1 MSQLIWIG
9 NNSCGILIARFLSIW
24 NLLFATSDLLYNHS
38 LSIRLYCWWEFF
50 YACHWSFCMTTNMIC
65 RTIRSFKQLQYMNTG
80 FVKKY
85 DEIANELLEQ
95 AQYDPLHYSSGFQ
108 SLYWIKYAKEHSS
121 GWMTPCSHI
130 CTG

>member
-1 MSQLIWIG
+1 
-9 NNSCGILIARFLSIW
+9 
-24 NLLFATSDLLYNHS
+24 
-38 LSIRLYCWWEFF
+38 
-50 YACHWSFCMTTNMIC
+50 MTTNMIC

-121 GWMTPCSHI
+121 G
-130 CTG
+130 

>member
-1 MSQLIWIG
+1 
-9 NNSCGILIARFLSIW
+9 
-24 NLLFATSDLLYNHS
+24 
-38 LSIRLYCWWEFF
+38 
-50 YACHWSFCMTTNMIC
+50 
-65 RTIRSFKQLQYMNTG
+65 MNTG

-121 GWMTPCSHI
+121 G
-130 CTG
+130 